1 VITHIAGPA
10 HRFRLSLASLS
21 DSGGRPPNEDRLGM
35 VDVAGRALCC
45 VLADGAGG
53 HGQGGLAARMTVDAV
68 LDGFRESPLF
78 APAGMASLISMAEQA
93 VAGEQPLSASRK
105 HMSATVVLLCI
116 ELASGRALWA
126 HWGDSRLYLFRA
138 EATTRR
144 TQDHSLVQQL
154 LEAGL
159 YREDETRHLPNRSV
173 LAGAIGA
180 SSQVPPTVLAQPI
193 ALAPG
198 DAFLLCSDGW
208 WEALEDAEMQHAL
221 QASASAEAWL
231 DTMAEAIRARRT
243 SHQDNFSALA
253 LWVSAND
260 EPA

>member
-1 VITHIAGPA
+1 MITHIAGPT
-10 HRFRLSLASLS
+10 HRFRLSVASLS
-21 DSGGRPPNEDRLGM
+21 ESGRRPPNEDRLGII
-35 VDVAGRALCC
+35 DVGGRALCC

-68 LDGFRESPLF
+68 LDGFRDSPLF
-78 APAGMASLISMAEQA
+78 APAGMASLISMAEQS
-93 VAGEQPLSASRK
+93 VSGEQPRSASRK

-138 EATTRR
+138 QAVLRR

-159 YREDETRHLPNRSV
+159 YREEETRHLPNRSV

-180 SSQVPPTVLAQPI
+180 TSQVPPTVLAQ
-193 ALAPG
+193 AVTLEPG
-198 DAFLLCSDGW
+198 DALLLCSDGW
-208 WEALEDAEMQHAL
+208 WEALDDADMQRAL
-221 QASASAEAWL
+221 QESATPEVWL
-231 DTMAEAIRARRT
+231 DAMAEAIRARNT
-243 SHQDNFSALA
+243 VHQDNFSALA